1 MRSRFSVPLLA
12 LLFSILTLSIEVL
25 GQGKTSPMSSTP
37 APPSSITRPDSIEDS
52 GTYGYWTQMSGQGRA
67 DGVLLGK
74 LAVEG
79 EALLWEPV
87 PVSVDCHGTIVYTTR
102 TDPNGNFAIAPAPA
116 PASLNQQGDTKRQ
129 METEYEGCLVQ
140 AALAGFRSNALTIT
154 QHNLE
159 DDPNLGTLT
168 LSRQEGR
175 AEGTAVSSTSASAP
189 PNARKFFDRARTELL
204 EQRPDKAERDLEK
217 AVQIY
222 PGFAEAWFE
231 MGKLQLASNAQEARS
246 SFAKAAAADPK
257 FVSPYEQLAVLDAQ
271 DEKWQDAA
279 NQSSHALQ
287 LNPAGTSQLWFS
299 DALANFHLGHT
310 DIAEASAIKSL
321 AMDPVHTIPND
332 EQLLAVILA
341 LKGDYAGALKH
352 LRNCLTYLPSGSSA
366 DLVKQQIAQLE
377 QRVGAGKDK

>member
-1 MRSRFSVPLLA
+1 MRIRFSVPVLVF
-12 LLFSILTLSIEVL
+12 LFSMLTLGVEVF
-25 GQGKTSPMSSTP
+25 GQGMSSTP
-37 APPSSITRPDSIEDS
+37 APPSTITRPDSIQDS

-67 DGVLLGK
+67 GGVLLGK

-79 EALLWEPV
+79 ETLLWEPV
-87 PVSVDCHGTIVYTTR
+87 VVSVDCHGTIVYTTR
-102 TDPNGNFAIAPAPA
+102 TDPNGNFAIAPPPA
-116 PASLNQQGDTKRQ
+116 PVSVNQQGDAKRQ
-129 METEYEGCLVQ
+129 METHYEGCLVQ
-140 AALAGFRSNALTIT
+140 ADLVGFHSNALTIT
-154 QHNLE
+154 QHNLR

-175 AEGTAVSSTSASAP
+175 AEGTAFSSTTASAP

-204 EQRPDKAERDLEK
+204 EQKPDKAERDLGK
-217 AVQIY
+217 AVEIY
-222 PGFAEAWFE
+222 PGFAGAWFE
-231 MGKLQLASNAQEARS
+231 MGKLQLASNPQQARE

-257 FVSPYEQLAVLDAQ
+257 FVSPYEQLAMLDAQ
-271 DEKWQDAA
+271 DQKWQDAA
-279 NQSSHALQ
+279 NESSHALQ
-287 LNPAGTSQLWFS
+287 LNPAGTSLLWFS

-310 DIAEASAIKSL
+310 DIAEADALKSL

-377 QRVGAGKDK
+377 QRVGTDKDVKDK

>member
-1 MRSRFSVPLLA
+1 
-12 LLFSILTLSIEVL
+12 
-25 GQGKTSPMSSTP
+25 
-37 APPSSITRPDSIEDS
+37 
-52 GTYGYWTQMSGQGRA
+52 
-67 DGVLLGK
+67 
-74 LAVEG
+74 
-79 EALLWEPV
+79 V
-87 PVSVDCHGTIVYTTR
+87 PVSVDCGGTIVYTTR
-102 TDPNGNFAIAPAPA
+102 TDPKGNFSIAPAPA
-116 PASLNQQGDTKRQ
+116 PVSVNQQGDTKRQ
-129 METEYEGCLVQ
+129 METHYEGCLVQ

-175 AEGTAVSSTSASAP
+175 ADGTALSSTTAAAP
-189 PNARKFFDRARTELL
+189 PGARKLFDRARTELL
-204 EQRPDKAERDLEK
+204 EQKPDKAERDLEK
-217 AVQIY
+217 AVEIY

-231 MGKLQLASNAQEARS
+231 MGKLQLASNPQHARD

-257 FVSPYEQLAVLDAQ
+257 FIPPYEQLAVLDAQ
-271 DEKWQDAA
+271 DQKWQDAA
-279 NQSSHALQ
+279 NESSHALQ

-310 DIAEASAIKSL
+310 DIAEAGALKSL

-377 QRVGAGKDK
+377 QRVGADKGAKDK

>member
-1 MRSRFSVPLLA
+1 MRIRFSVPVLVF
-12 LLFSILTLSIEVL
+12 LFSMLTLGVEVF
-25 GQGKTSPMSSTP
+25 GQGMSSTP
-37 APPSSITRPDSIEDS
+37 APPSTITRPESIQDS
-52 GTYGYWTQMSGQGRA
+52 GTYGYWTHMSGQGRA
-67 DGVLLGK
+67 GGVLLGK

-79 EALLWEPV
+79 EPLLWEPV
-87 PVSVDCHGTIVYTTR
+87 LVSVDCGGSIVYTTR

-116 PASLNQQGDTKRQ
+116 SLNQQGDAKRQ
-129 METEYEGCLVQ
+129 METQYEGCRVQ
-140 AALAGFRSNALTIT
+140 AALAGFHSNALTIT
-154 QHNLE
+154 QHNLQ

-175 AEGTAVSSTSASAP
+175 AEGTAFSATTASAP

-222 PGFAEAWFE
+222 PGFAGAWFE
-231 MGKLQLASNAQEARS
+231 MGKLQLASSAQEARS

-271 DEKWQDAA
+271 DQKWQDAA
-279 NQSSHALQ
+279 NESSHALE

-310 DIAEASAIKSL
+310 DLAEASALKSL

-377 QRVGAGKDK
+377 QRVGANKDK